1 MTDPLEIARDLAASG
16 RSGALVT
23 LLHGDSGGK
32 RFVID
37 AAGEVLFGEES
48 LTAGLVDQ
56 VRRRIET
63 ETPGVV
69 AADGIEA
76 FVDVIVP
83 MPSLRI
89 FGAGPIAEA
98 LCTLAARAGFE
109 VTVGDPRPAHAQ
121 PNRFPDAVSVTCGW
135 PDDLLH
141 VMPLDRRSFVISLL
155 HAERFEDVLLPLA
168 LHSEARY
175 IGALGSRKTHAARS
189 QRLQTAGFDEAAVE
203 RIHGPV
209 GLSIGAV
216 TPEEIAISILAEIVQ
231 VRHQASGTR
240 HQS

>member
-23 LLHGDSGGK
+23 LLHGDSSGT
-32 RFVID
+32 RFVVD
-37 AAGEVLFGEES
+37 AAGDLLAGDEAFPTGLVAAVLHRIEGE
-48 LTAGLVDQ
+48 TAG
-56 VRRRIET
+56 I
-63 ETPGVV
+63 V

-98 LCTLAARAGFE
+98 LCALAARAGFE

-121 PNRFPDAVSVTCGW
+121 PSRFPDAVTVACGW
-135 PDDLLH
+135 PDDLVAAL
-141 VMPLDRRSFVISLL
+141 PLDRRSFVVSLL

-168 LHSEARY
+168 LQSEARY
-175 IGALGSRKTHAARS
+175 IGALGSRKTHADRIE
-189 QRLQTAGFDEAAVE
+189 RLQAAGFDDAAVG

-216 TPEEIAISILAEIVQ
+216 TPEEIAIAILAEIVQ